1 MLCQGERTAEGKFLA
16 STEIKF
22 WRKTK
27 RAARMGT
34 AAISGLAENLCMK
47 KLSWAF
53 KSHLSKAEY
62 HSAQITGLG
71 LTNLAIKLIN
81 TGGSR
86 N

>member
-1 MLCQGERTAEGKFLA
+1 
-16 STEIKF
+16 
-22 WRKTK
+22 
-27 RAARMGT
+27 MGT
-34 AAISGLAENLCMK
+34 AAISGLAQNLCMK

-53 KSHLSKAEY
+53 KSHQSKAEY

-81 TGGSR
+81 TGGSL